1 MTIDPTLQAS
11 MFRLSERDRF
21 FWGWWLA
28 RIRAKRG
35 QTVEEQAQSLGLPLD
50 RLAHLCLCRAPLPE
64 RRAEDLSAVASAAKL
79 PVAVLEELWA
89 EAQTLG

>member
-35 QTVEEQAQSLGLPLD
+35 QTVEEQADALGLS
-50 RLAHLCLCRAPLPE
+50 LAGLAQLCLCRAPLPE
-64 RRAEDLSAVASAAKL
+64 RRAEDLAAVGSGTKL
-79 PVAVLEELWA
+79 SVALLEGLWTEA
-89 EAQTLG
+89 EALG

>member
-11 MFRLSERDRF
+11 MFQLAERDRF

-35 QTVEEQAQSLGLPLD
+35 QTVEEQAEALGLS
-50 RLAHLCLCRAPLPE
+50 LAGLGHLCLCRAPLPE
-64 RRAEDLSAVASAAKL
+64 RRPEDLAAVASAAKL
-79 PVAVLEELWA
+79 PVEVLARLWA
-89 EAQTLG
+89 EAEALA